1 MAKTTTKSIV
11 LATDAQANALA
22 ALADAQTQQVVA
34 EHASLNNVAVMRGMI
49 ANLDA
54 MAGIIIKTAAD
65 QIQTP
70 Q

>member
-22 ALADAQTQQVVA
+22 ALADAQAQQVVA
-34 EHASLNNVAVMRGMI
+34 EHAGLNNVAVMNGMF
-49 ANLDA
+49 ATMEA
-54 MAGIIIKTAAD
+54 MAGIIIQTAAG
-65 QIQTP
+65 QIQTT